1 MFFITP
7 PVIASVLTLSFTGI
21 LQPQGNLYVA
31 VYNRESAFLNTQEV
45 CAQRIVPISATS
57 LSVTL
62 DGLSPG
68 TYAISCF
75 QDVNGNGKLDTNWAG
90 IPQEPFGFSNNV
102 RPQFGPPSWAEAKFE
117 HPGAGSF
124 LSIQLI
130 RW

>member
-1 MFFITP
+1 MFSFTP
-7 PVIASVLTLSFTGI
+7 PVLTLFFSGI

-31 VYNRESAFLNTQEV
+31 VYNRESAFLDTRQV
-45 CAQRIVPISATS
+45 CAQRIVPITAAS
-57 LSVTL
+57 LSIS
-62 DGLSPG
+62 LSDLPPG

-102 RPQFGPPSWAEAKFE
+102 RPQFGPPDWAAAKFE
-117 HPGAGSF
+117 HPVSGSL
-124 LSIQLI
+124 LSIQLT